1 MQDLTTGSIPRHI
14 ASMSIQMAIGIL
26 VQTLY
31 YIVDLYFV
39 SRLGDSAIAGVGA
52 AGNIWFVVLAL
63 TMIMSV
69 GTVAL
74 VSQAVGAQQRDTANI
89 AFNQSLLLSM
99 LVGALVIVGVYA
111 VSDVYMRS
119 VGADQAT
126 VQAGKDYLYW
136 FAPGLGLQFA
146 IVSMGAA
153 LRGTGIVKPT
163 MYLQM
168 VTVLVNIVLAPVLI
182 AGWGTGRP
190 MGAAG
195 AGLAS
200 TLSVIAGV
208 ILFGW
213 YFHRHEKYVGVRRA
227 LMRPLPQVWK
237 RLVNVGLPV
246 GLEFV
251 LMASVMAVIYWVIR
265 DFGAAAQAGFGVG
278 QRVMQSIMLPAM
290 AVSFAAAPIAGQN
303 FGARRPERVH
313 ETFRWSVMFG
323 ASLMLM
329 LTVLCQFEADWFI
342 RFFTSEPGVV
352 AVGTQFLVISSWN
365 FVANAVI
372 FSCSSMFQAMG
383 NTWPTIGSG
392 AVRLSA
398 FVFPVLWLSTQ
409 PGFELQH
416 VWYASLVSMFLQAV
430 VSYLLL
436 RREFAR
442 KLGQNSAR
450 S

>member
-146 IVSMGAA
+146 IVSMVAS
-153 LRGTGIVKPT
+153 LRGL
-163 MYLQM
+163 YLI
-168 VTVLVNIVLAPVLI
+168 NI
-182 AGWGTGRP
+182 
-190 MGAAG
+190 
-195 AGLAS
+195 
-200 TLSVIAGV
+200 
-208 ILFGW
+208 
-213 YFHRHEKYVGVRRA
+213 
-227 LMRPLPQVWK
+227 
-237 RLVNVGLPV
+237 
-246 GLEFV
+246 
-251 LMASVMAVIYWVIR
+251 
-265 DFGAAAQAGFGVG
+265 
-278 QRVMQSIMLPAM
+278 
-290 AVSFAAAPIAGQN
+290 
-303 FGARRPERVH
+303 
-313 ETFRWSVMFG
+313 
-323 ASLMLM
+323 
-329 LTVLCQFEADWFI
+329 
-342 RFFTSEPGVV
+342 
-352 AVGTQFLVISSWN
+352 
-365 FVANAVI
+365 
-372 FSCSSMFQAMG
+372 
-383 NTWPTIGSG
+383 
-392 AVRLSA
+392 
-398 FVFPVLWLSTQ
+398 
-409 PGFELQH
+409 
-416 VWYASLVSMFLQAV
+416 
-430 VSYLLL
+430 
-436 RREFAR
+436 
-442 KLGQNSAR
+442 
-450 S
+450 